1 MAVMIAASKT
11 LGYTRIGIGIGV
23 EETKP

>member
-11 LGYTRIGIGIGV
+11 LGYTRIGIGV